1 MIRSSPFFFWQK
13 PGSPESQADGIGN
26 ALGTTYPGAFRIP
39 LQSIVTRGE
48 SMSILNTVASMAKG
62 PGASDHA
69 QVAGGLMHELEA
81 RGGVGSLIQS
91 FQRNGMG
98 SFIEQWSQGNT
109 QPNPTA
115 IENGTQGTGLI
126 DSIAQRTGLS
136 PGVVRGGLAITL
148 PLLIHH
154 MVSNNHVT
162 PSGAQTGNQPEP
174 TSVLQSIL
182 QRIV

>member
-1 MIRSSPFFFWQK
+1 
-13 PGSPESQADGIGN
+13 
-26 ALGTTYPGAFRIP
+26 
-39 LQSIVTRGE
+39 
-48 SMSILNTVASMAKG
+48 MAKG
-62 PGASDHA
+62 PAASEHA

-81 RGGVGSLIQS
+81 HGGVGSLIQN

-115 IENGTQGTGLI
+115 IEDGTEGTGLI

-136 PGVVRGGLAITL
+136 PGVVRGGLAVVV
-148 PLLIHH
+148 PLLVHH
-154 MVSNNHVT
+154 MVSNSHVT
-162 PSGAQTGNQPEP
+162 PAGAPVGNQPEP
-174 TSVLQSIL
+174 ASVLQSVL

>member
-1 MIRSSPFFFWQK
+1 
-13 PGSPESQADGIGN
+13 
-26 ALGTTYPGAFRIP
+26 
-39 LQSIVTRGE
+39 
-48 SMSILNTVASMAKG
+48 MSILNTVASTAKG
-62 PGASDHA
+62 PGASGHA
-69 QVAGGLMHELEA
+69 QVAGGLIHELEA

-162 PSGAQTGNQPEP
+162 PSGAQSGNQPEP

-182 QRIV
+182 QRIA

>member
-1 MIRSSPFFFWQK
+1 
-13 PGSPESQADGIGN
+13 
-26 ALGTTYPGAFRIP
+26 
-39 LQSIVTRGE
+39 
-48 SMSILNTVASMAKG
+48 MSILNTVASMAKG
-62 PGASDHA
+62 PAASEHA

-81 RGGVGSLIQS
+81 HGGVGSLIQN

-115 IENGTQGTGLI
+115 IEDGTEGTGLI

-136 PGVVRGGLAITL
+136 PGVVRGGLAVVV
-148 PLLIHH
+148 PLLVHH
-154 MVSNNHVT
+154 MVSNSHVT
-162 PSGAQTGNQPEP
+162 PAGAPVGNQPEP
-174 TSVLQSIL
+174 ASVLQSVL